1 MLKVSYFQAR
11 FVVCAVVCASTLLP
25 TAQARDAQLP
35 PVVAR
40 AMSSVGVPAASVS
53 IHVHDANTNES
64 IVELN
69 PDTLRSPASVMK
81 VVTTF
86 AALDLLGPAYSWK
99 TRAYATGPVSN
110 GVLNGD
116 LYLVGGGDPYIT
128 SERWWSFVQALRE
141 RGLERITGNVV
152 IDNSFFAPITGSRA
166 DFDDQ
171 PFRSYNAL
179 PDALLVNFQT
189 ARFTFTPATDGS
201 RIKAAVS
208 PLPSNLII
216 KNQLKVAAGKCQGA
230 NRGVAFDTDV
240 AQPDML
246 IISGAFATTCGPY
259 SVTRAIMTAPAYAYG
274 TFRTLWEQS
283 GGTIDGTSRLGLL
296 PTGATLLLESE
307 SLSLAEIIRLVNKY
321 SNNVMARH
329 LMLTLGAEAFGAPA
343 TEQKGRD
350 AIRDWLQARGVRITG
365 LTLENGSGLSR
376 AERITARGLGQVLD
390 LAWHSPFMPEM
401 AASLPLSATD
411 GTVRRRF
418 NAAGMQGRLRLK
430 TGTLDNVS
438 SLAGFINAAS
448 GKTYVMVIIVNHPGA
463 PSGSAQ
469 AIQSELVRWV
479 FGQ

>member
-1 MLKVSYFQAR
+1 MAKVSYFSAL
-11 FVVCAVVCASTLLP
+11 CACLLL
-25 TAQARDAQLP
+25 TAAQARDAQLP
-35 PVVAR
+35 PAVAR

-53 IHVHDANTNES
+53 IYVHDANTNES

-69 PDTLRSPASVMK
+69 SDVLRSPASVMK
-81 VVTTF
+81 VVTTY

-99 TRAYATGPVSN
+99 TRAYASGPVAN

-128 SERWWSFVQALRE
+128 SERWWAFVQSLRD
-141 RGLERITGNVV
+141 RGLQRITGNVI
-152 IDNSFFAPITGSRA
+152 IDNSYFAPLGGTRA
-166 DFDDQ
+166 DFDDR
-171 PFRSYNAL
+171 PFRSYNVL
-179 PDALLVNFQT
+179 PDAMLVNFQT
-189 ARFTFTPATDGS
+189 ARFTFTPASDGS
-201 RIKAAVS
+201 RIQAAVN
-208 PLPSNLII
+208 PLPSNLVI
-216 KNQLKVAAGKCQGA
+216 KNQLKVAPGKCQGA
-230 NRGVAFDTDV
+230 NRGVAFDTPDT

-246 IISGAFATTCGPY
+246 VISGRFAATCGPY
-259 SVTRAIMTAPAYAYG
+259 SVNRAIMSAPAYAYG

-283 GGTIDGTSRLGLL
+283 GGSIDGASRLGLL
-296 PTGATLLLESE
+296 PAGATLLLEGE
-307 SLSLAEIIRLVNKY
+307 SLTLAEIIRLVNKY

-329 LMLTLGAEAFGAPA
+329 LLLTVGAEAFGAPA

-350 AIRDWLQARGVRITG
+350 AVRDWLRARGVRIPG
-365 LTLENGSGLSR
+365 FALENGSGLSR
-376 AERITARGLGQVLD
+376 NERITARGLGQILD

-418 NAAGMQGRLRLK
+418 NTAGMQGRLRLK

-463 PSGSAQ
+463 PGGSAQ

>member
-1 MLKVSYFQAR
+1 MVKVSSFIAL
-11 FVVCAVVCASTLLP
+11 CAGLLLTP
-25 TAQARDAQLP
+25 AEARDAQLP

-40 AMSSVGVPAASVS
+40 AMSSVGVPSSNVS
-53 IHVHDANTNES
+53 IYVHDANTNEA
-64 IVELN
+64 IIELN
-69 PDTLRSPASVMK
+69 ADVLRSPASVMK

-99 TRAYATGPVSN
+99 TRAYASGPVAN

-128 SERWWSFVQALRE
+128 SERWWAFVQSLRD
-141 RGLERITGNVV
+141 RGLERIAGNIV
-152 IDNSFFAPITGSRA
+152 IDNSYFAPITGTRA

-171 PFRSYNAL
+171 PFRSYNVL
-179 PDALLVNFQT
+179 PDAMLVNFQT
-189 ARFTFTPATDGS
+189 ARFTFTPASDGS
-201 RIKAAVS
+201 RIQAAVS
-208 PLPSNLII
+208 PLPSNLVI
-216 KNQLKVAAGKCQGA
+216 KNQLKVVAGKCA
-230 NRGVAFDTDV
+230 SRGLQFDTDA

-246 IISGAFATTCGPY
+246 VINGTFAASCGPY
-259 SVTRAIMTAPAYAYG
+259 SISRAIMSAPAYAYG

-283 GGTIDGTSRLGLL
+283 GGSIDGASRLGLL
-296 PTGATLLLESE
+296 PTGATLLLEGE
-307 SLSLAEIIRLVNKY
+307 SLTLAEIIRLVNKY

-329 LMLTLGAEAFGAPA
+329 LLLTLGAESFGAPA

-350 AIRDWLQARGVRITG
+350 AVRDWLRTRGVRIPG
-365 LTLENGSGLSR
+365 FALENGSGLSR
-376 AERITARGLGQVLD
+376 SERITARGLGQVLD

-411 GTVRRRF
+411 GTVRKRF

-463 PSGSAQ
+463 PGGAAQ